1 MSRYICLHRT
11 IWNDDKFP
19 FLNTDT
25 QIVVL
30 HLFTTYYGNPLGLF
44 KASMGALS
52 DEIRWKRKRYEDA
65 IRDAISYGILDACE
79 KHQMVYIKNFLKYN
93 PPTSPKSYKKWNAM
107 LKSLPECKLKT
118 QWYQDFKAN
127 KYGISDGIWY
137 AIKDAISIP
146 SGMGPPIQEQ
156 EQEQYQEK
164 EKEIVKRK
172 IHAIPDAKKS
182 SIIVEQTSCSTTTKE
197 IKIIFEYWQ
206 EVLHHPRAKLDNKR
220 KRLIERALK
229 LHSGNSEPLKHA
241 ILGCSR
247 SKWHMGDNPDGKKYD
262 DIELIL
268 RDASHI
274 EKFMH
279 IADHP
284 EDQKNSKSVAD
295 IFINEITGT

>member
-25 QIVVL
+25 QIVVF

-44 KASMGALS
+44 KASTGALA

-93 PPTSPKSYKKWNAM
+93 PPTSPKSYKKWNTM
-107 LKSLPECKLKT
+107 IKSLPECRLKN
-118 QWYQDFKAN
+118 QWYQDFTEN
-127 KYGISDGIWY
+127 KHGISDGIWH
-137 AIKDAISIP
+137 AILDAISIP

-164 EKEIVKRK
+164 EKENVKRK
-172 IHAIPDAKKS
+172 NHAIPDAKNS
-182 SIIVEQTSCSTTTKE
+182 LPIVEQTSCSTPQS
-197 IKIIFEYWQ
+197 IKIIFEYWK
-206 EVLHHPRAKLDNKR
+206 EILDHPKAILDNKR
-220 KRLIERALK
+220 KSLIRNALK
-229 LHSGNSEPLKHA
+229 LYKGDPEPLKQA
-241 ILGCSR
+241 ILGCSK
-247 SKWHMGDNPDGKKYD
+247 SKWHMGNHPKNHKKVD
-262 DIELIL
+262 DLGLIL
-268 RDASHI
+268 RDASYI

-279 IADHP
+279 IAEHP
-284 EDQKNSKSVAD
+284 ENSKSIDDVIVD
-295 IFINEITGT
+295 EITGT